1 MVDGADRVVGAGLAR
16 GERPPGRRAV
26 LLALAGVLGGAVT
39 GCARIPG
46 TGPVRA
52 GGAVEAEEES
62 AYRVQPPGPIPGASP
77 AELVQGFLLAGI
89 GVDDDFEAARE
100 FLASG
105 RRSSWRPTARTVV
118 HPVASLA
125 LQVGEATGQPA
136 AGDDAA
142 QVTGVPEGA
151 TVPVRVGAPVL
162 AEVDQTGRYS
172 SAPVGQR
179 VDVVLTL
186 VGEGGEWRISDA
198 PDLLLLDEGRF
209 GRVFSLRA
217 VAFTSRSSDRLVPDP
232 RWLLDRASAATT
244 LVEQV
249 LEGPPAWLA
258 PAVSSGAP
266 GGTALPAGSV
276 VVSAG
281 TATVDLPASLQR
293 ERTSQ
298 VKELQRQVVATLGTL
313 GSGAGQVQVTLDGG
327 ELPAVGSATLDDG
340 GTDGLPVVV
349 ADGVVQRLVG
359 GQLVPVEGLP
369 ALPDPSDPAVL
380 GDQLVVLVAGR
391 TQVQRL
397 VLGDDAGAATPPVPV
412 GDELVPPSVDPLGWA
427 WTTPASSAGTVTATS
442 PDGQVVAVPAAWL
455 AGRRVVGVRAAS
467 DGARLLVVSAGAAGQ
482 PDAVRVDIA
491 AVSRSGSGQ
500 PQALTTDATPPTPWL
515 ASAQGAVWLGPT
527 SVAVLGVVVP
537 GCAQEASASEATRAA
552 ARDGAPAVWQ
562 LDGGRATDLGG
573 PEPGAGAVR
582 LAGATGTGRQ
592 SLLVGGA
599 DGRVWSREGSRWL
612 ALAGVAAQGPSYPG

>member
-1 MVDGADRVVGAGLAR
+1 MAEGRS
-16 GERPPGRRAV
+16 PGRRSV

-39 GCARIPG
+39 GCAHIPG
-46 TGPVRA
+46 TGPVRT
-52 GGAVEAEEES
+52 GGAVEAEDERG
-62 AYRVQPPGPIPGASP
+62 YRVQPPGPVPGASP
-77 AELVQGFLLAGI
+77 AELVLGFLLAGI

-100 FLASG
+100 FLSSA
-105 RRSSWRPTARTVV
+105 RRSSWRPTARTAV
-118 HPVASLA
+118 HPVATLE

-142 QVTGVPEGA
+142 QATGVPDGA
-151 TVPVRVGAPVL
+151 SVPVRVGAPVL
-162 AEVDQTGRYS
+162 AEVDPTGRYR
-172 SAPVGQR
+172 SAPVGER

-186 VGEGGEWRISDA
+186 VGEGGQWRISDA
-198 PDLLLLDEGRF
+198 PDLLLLDESRF

-217 VAFTSRSSDRLVPDP
+217 VAFTSRSSDALVPDP
-232 RWLLDRASAATT
+232 RWLLDRTAAATT

-266 GGTALPAGSV
+266 SGTELPTGSV

-298 VKELQRQVVATLGTL
+298 LKELQRQVVATLGTL
-313 GSGAGQVQVTLDGG
+313 GSSATQVQVTLDGG
-327 ELPAVGSATLDDG
+327 ELPSAGSATLDAG
-340 GTDGLPVVV
+340 GGDGLPVVV
-349 ADGVVQRLVG
+349 ADGAVQRLAG

-369 ALPDPSDPAVL
+369 ALPDPQDPAVL

-391 TQVQRL
+391 THVQRL
-397 VLGDDAGAATPPVPV
+397 VLGDGGEPAAAVPV
-412 GDELVPPSVDPLGWA
+412 GDELVPPSLDPLGWA
-427 WTTPASSAGTVTATS
+427 WTTPASSAGTVTAVG
-442 PDGQVVAVPAAWL
+442 PQGELVAVPAAWL
-455 AGRRVVGVRAAS
+455 AGRRVVGVRAAA
-467 DGARLLVVSAGAAGQ
+467 DGARLLVTSTGAAGQ
-482 PDAVRVDIA
+482 PDAVRVDVA
-491 AVSRSGSGQ
+491 AVSRSGSGT

-515 ASAQGAVWLGPT
+515 AAAQGAVWLGST
-527 SVAVLGVVVP
+527 SIAVLGAVVP
-537 GCAQEASASEATRAA
+537 GCAQAASATEATRAA
-552 ARDGAPAVWQ
+552 AQAGAPAVWQ
-562 LDGGRATDLGG
+562 IDGGRATDLGG

-599 DGRVWSREGSRWL
+599 DGRIWSREGSRWL
-612 ALAGVAAQGPSYPG
+612 ALAGLVAQDPSYPG